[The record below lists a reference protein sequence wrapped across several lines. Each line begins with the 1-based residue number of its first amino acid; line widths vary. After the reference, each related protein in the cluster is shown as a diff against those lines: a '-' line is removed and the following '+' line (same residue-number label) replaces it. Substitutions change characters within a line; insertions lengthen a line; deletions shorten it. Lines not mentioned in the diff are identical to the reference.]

1 MLTAQDVEQKT
12 FSTALRGYDLDEV
25 DDFLDE
31 VVSTIRALNDQLE
44 EAKSAPVA
52 VPVPAPEPV
61 AEEPEPVVET
71 PEPAPE
77 PGRQPVPERGLDE
90 SAVGR
95 ALIAAQTAADQ
106 LLAEAESEANRI
118 VEGARQQADTWE
130 IEKQAKKA
138 EAQAEMADL
147 AGRVRAVRSELAL
160 LAEQV
165 SGNLDDM
172 DEAIAASGV
181 SDVGDDAGEGDNA
194 NKVTVL
200 ETRVDDTGAAEVET
214 GSDDTDTS
222 ANGSDHLDQILT
234 GVASDLQLSE
244 SDDDSE
250 DHHRHLDRSE
260 EEEDNEDEV

>member
-1 MLTAQDVEQKT
+1 MLTAQEVEQKT

-31 VVSTIRALNDQLE
+31 IVSTIRELNDQLE
-44 EAKSAPVA
+44 VAKTTPIA
-52 VPVPAPEPV
+52 VPVPAPEAV
-61 AEEPEPVVET
+61 AEEPEPVMET
-71 PEPAPE
+71 PKAAPEPEPAA
-77 PGRQPVPERGLDE
+77 GRGLDE

-106 LLAEAESEANRI
+106 LLADAESEANRI

-130 IEKQAKKA
+130 IEKQAKKV
-138 EAQAEMADL
+138 EAQAEMAEL

-181 SDVGDDAGEGDNA
+181 ADDGHDAGDKDNA
-194 NKVTVL
+194 DKVTVL
-200 ETRVDDTGAAEVET
+200 ETRVDDSGAEEVEA
-214 GSDDTDTS
+214 GSDDTDTA

-234 GVASDLQLSE
+234 GVASDLQLGE
-244 SDDDSE
+244 SDDDS
-250 DHHRHLDRSE
+250 DDSHRHLERSE
-260 EEEDNEDEV
+260 NEGDDEDEV